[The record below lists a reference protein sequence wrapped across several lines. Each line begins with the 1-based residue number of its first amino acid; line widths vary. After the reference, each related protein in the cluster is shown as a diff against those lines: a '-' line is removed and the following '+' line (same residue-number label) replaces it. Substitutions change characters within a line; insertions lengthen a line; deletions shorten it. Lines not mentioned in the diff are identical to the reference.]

1 MTSVSILID
10 GGFLLRRL
18 PTVRPQIDADIPAEA
33 VKAINQL
40 VGNHLNHLNKT
51 YQYPN
56 PFRLLHK
63 IFYYD
68 AQPYDRKAHTP
79 VTHTDID
86 YAKTA
91 AATFRNEFF
100 DILRGTPNVALR
112 LGHVHKDGDRSWIL
126 KAQPQKDLLSG
137 HLSVDE
143 LTDDH
148 FTAALRQKGVDMRI
162 GIDIASLTLRRQA
175 DVIVLVS
182 GDSDF
187 VPAAKLARREGVR
200 IILDPL
206 WQNVSLD
213 LYEHIDGLRSG
224 FPPNPAQA
232 DQTED
237 ESS

>member
-1 MTSVSILID
+1 MTSVAILID

-18 PTVRPQIDADIPAEA
+18 PTVRRQIDADDPAEA
-33 VKAINQL
+33 VKAVRQL
-40 VGNHLNHLNKT
+40 VGNHLNHLNNT
-51 YQYPN
+51 YRYPN
-56 PFRLLHK
+56 PFRLLHR

-68 AQPYDRKAHTP
+68 ATPYDQKAHTP
-79 VTHTDID
+79 VSHTAID

-91 AATFRNEFF
+91 TAKFRKEFF
-100 DILRGTPNVALR
+100 DILRGEPNVALR

-148 FTAALRQKGVDMRI
+148 FVAALRQKGVDMRI

-175 DVIVLVS
+175 NVIVLVS
-182 GDSDF
+182 GDADF

-200 IILDPL
+200 VILDPL
-206 WQNVSLD
+206 WHNVSLD

-224 FPPNPAQA
+224 FPNPTHA
-232 DQTED
+232 DPIED
-237 ESS
+237 DSS